1 MAGGG
6 SIFGGGGGSSSSNNS
21 SYNAAAAR
29 QNADKQAARNAVN
42 AAFGI
47 APSMDG
53 ITRAAYTTTNN
64 GRLEVNPWTGFI
76 GDSAYDPG
84 GTMLDGLFGGAHNL
98 QQHTKYDKN
107 AYDSTVAAYQ
117 QEVQDAAN
125 NKTARDKLYD
135 QVRMDAFNAG
145 KTSLDDSRT
154 TAARN
159 NKFALFA
166 QGLNGGSQD
175 IDENALLGRT
185 YNQGLLDLGSKA
197 DASEAGFKA
206 GDESAR
212 LGLLT
217 SIDNGMD
224 QSDALTSALN
234 QMKTGADQAEAAAK
248 GTNLGD
254 LFANAGL
261 LYSKS
266 NAARGMQAGN
276 LMFNSQYPQYAVQ
289 LSGGKGGGIVTSTGG

>member
-6 SIFGGGGGSSSSNNS
+6 GLFGGGGSSSSSSS

-53 ITRAAYTTTNN
+53 ITPAAYTTTNN
-64 GRLEVNPWTGFI
+64 GRLEVNPWTGFV

-98 QQHTKYDKN
+98 QQHTKYDQN
-107 AYDSTVAAYQ
+107 AYDATIAAYN
-117 QEVQDAAN
+117 QEVADAAK
-125 NKTARDKLYD
+125 NKTARDTLYD
-135 QVRMDAFNAG
+135 QVRADAYNAG

-185 YNQGLLDLGSKA
+185 YDQGLLDLGSKA
-197 DASEAGFKA
+197 DSAEAGLKA
-206 GDESAR
+206 GDEQSR

-217 SIDNGMD
+217 SIDNGMST
-224 QSDALTSALN
+224 SDALTSALN

-261 LYSKS
+261 LYTKS
-266 NAARGMQAGN
+266 QAARGMQAGN
-276 LMFNSQYPQYAVQ
+276 LWFNTQYPQSAQ
-289 LSGGKGGGIVTSTGG
+289 LSGGRGGGIVTPTQ